1 MSAAKGSFGIQ
12 PRSPPRSCA
21 PCPAPVPR
29 AVGRMPPAFTTRNLR
44 CIVILG
50 CALAL
55 ARGVPN
61 VAGAAARP
69 PPTGWPI

>member
-1 MSAAKGSFGIQ
+1 
-12 PRSPPRSCA
+12 
-21 PCPAPVPR
+21 
-29 AVGRMPPAFTTRNLR
+29 MPPTFTTRNLR
-44 CIVILG
+44 CIAILG

-69 PPTGWPI
+69 PPRPERGGRVGVTGVWLSSAGPCAASPVARPGVAAPHR